1 MKDCGIDIL
10 WYLLKLTIQIYLIPI
25 GNEDEHKKER
35 IVALKGSLQQSIQ
48 NEIKGR

>member
-1 MKDCGIDIL
+1 MNGRLFLIDQVKGYKRL
-10 WYLLKLTIQIYLIPI
+10 VIPI

-35 IVALKGSLQQSIQ
+35 MVALKGSLQQGIQ